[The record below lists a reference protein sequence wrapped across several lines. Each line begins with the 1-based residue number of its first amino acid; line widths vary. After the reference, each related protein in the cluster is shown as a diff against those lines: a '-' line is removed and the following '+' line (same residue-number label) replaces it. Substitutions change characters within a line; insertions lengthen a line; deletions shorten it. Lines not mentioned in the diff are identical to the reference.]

1 MGFAAIAAAAAAGVE
16 AIGQIQQS
24 RAAAAS
30 AGYNAK
36 VAQNNAQIATQNAAF
51 AGGEG
56 EQQAGVEGLKT
67 KATYGGTLARQGASG
82 IDIKSPSFQNV
93 LTSEAELGKVN
104 AMNIR
109 SNAARQAYGYQTQ
122 ATSDLAQ
129 AQLDRA
135 QQKYAK
141 RAGYINAAST
151 IIGGA
156 SRAAMFANPGMFNLG
171 GGTPANVTG
180 MPSSFLGQ
188 LNQTDPTAGISLP
201 NTPAAGDY
209 SSSFYG

>member
-1 MGFAAIAAAAAAGVE
+1 MAFAAPALPFLAAGSTVMN
-16 AIGQIQQS
+16 AVGDIQKS

-36 VAQNNAQIATQNAAF
+36 VAQNNALIAEQNAAF
-51 AGGEG
+51 AGAEG
-56 EQQAGVEGLKT
+56 EQQAGAEGLKT

-82 IDIKSPSFQNV
+82 VDIKSPSFENV

-109 SNAARQAYGYQTQ
+109 SNAARQAYGYQTA

-135 QQKYAK
+135 QQKYDK
-141 RAGYINAAST
+141 ESGYINAFST
-151 IIGGA
+151 VLGGA
-156 SRAAMFANPGMFNLG
+156 TKAAMFAG
-171 GGTPANVTG
+171 GNG
-180 MPSSFLGQ
+180 F
-188 LNQTDPTAGISLP
+188 LNQTDPTGGIT
-201 NTPAAGDY
+201 TPSNDY
-209 SSSFYG
+209 YDTLSANY